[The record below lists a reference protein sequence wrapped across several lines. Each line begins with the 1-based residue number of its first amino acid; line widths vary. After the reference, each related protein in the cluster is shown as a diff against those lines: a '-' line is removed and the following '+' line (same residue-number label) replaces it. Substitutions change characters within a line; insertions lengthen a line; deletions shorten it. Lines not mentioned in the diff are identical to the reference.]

1 MHTMFDIQPEDTAL
15 ATPFLTELV
24 HKYQALQEDGTA
36 LRRRDAAYALGVSEA
51 ELIDAQADELCR
63 IRLDDRFGE
72 QIETFHRLGYL
83 MTLTRNDAAVH
94 ERKGSYPK
102 AKINGPMGLVISK
115 ERKIDLRIIVGRW
128 RFGFAVAE
136 PVKNGVRYS
145 LQFFDGQGNA
155 VQKIFLQ
162 PESDADAYF
171 SLVSEFRA
179 DDQTA
184 PLALEEAPAA
194 EPRTA
199 DADVDAAALAAEWDE
214 ITDVHQFMGM
224 LKRHGVSRQ
233 QAFRLAGFER
243 AQPFDPAGVTALL
256 EQAAAGGV
264 PIMCFV
270 GNRGNIQIHSGA
282 ISRVKTMGPWLNVLD
297 PEFNLHLQMDKVSAA
312 WVVRKPSKDGT
323 ITSIELYLENG
334 DTAAQ
339 FFGVRTREEDPAWRE
354 LAESMLDPERA
365 CA

>member
-1 MHTMFDIQPEDTAL
+1 MHAMFDVKPDDTSL
-15 ATPFLTELV
+15 ATPFLTDLV
-24 HKYQALQEDGTA
+24 RKCQALKQDGTA
-36 LRRRDAAYALGVSEA
+36 MRRRDVAFALDVSEA
-51 ELIDAQADELCR
+51 ELIHAQAGELRR
-63 IRLDDRFGE
+63 IRLDERFGE

-102 AKINGPMGLVISK
+102 ARINGPMGLVISK
-115 ERKIDLRIIVGRW
+115 GRKIDLRIIVDRW

-136 PVKNGVRYS
+136 PMKNGVRYS

-155 VQKIFLQ
+155 VQKIFVQ
-162 PESDADAYF
+162 PESNFDAYRA
-171 SLVSEFRA
+171 LVSEFRVA
-179 DDQTA
+179 DQAA
-184 PLALEEAPAA
+184 PLTLEALPAA
-194 EPRTA
+194 DPPAA
-199 DADVDAAALAAEWDE
+199 DAEVDAVALAAEWDE

-233 QAFRLAGFER
+233 QAFRLVGPAR
-243 AQPFDPAGVTALL
+243 AEPFAPAGMTALL
-256 EQAAAGGV
+256 ERAAADGV

-282 ISRVKTMGPWLNVLD
+282 IERVKTMGNWLNVLD

-323 ITSIELYLENG
+323 ITSVELYMESG

-339 FFGVRTREEDPAWRE
+339 FFGVRTREEDPAWRA

>member
-1 MHTMFDIQPEDTAL
+1 MHDMFDIPLQDTSL
-15 ATPFLTELV
+15 SPRLMSEYTV
-24 HKYQALQEDGTA
+24 LQENGA
-36 LRRRDAAYALGVSEA
+36 AMRRRDAAFFLGVSEA
-51 ELIDAQADELCR
+51 ELIDAQADELRR

-184 PLALEEAPAA
+184 PLALEEALAA

-323 ITSIELYLENG
+323 ITSVELYMENG

-365 CA
+365 SA